1 MKAIINR
8 LRRRPAT
15 ATCVAL
21 IARYGRYGLAA
32 S

>member
-8 LRRRPAT
+8 LRRRTP